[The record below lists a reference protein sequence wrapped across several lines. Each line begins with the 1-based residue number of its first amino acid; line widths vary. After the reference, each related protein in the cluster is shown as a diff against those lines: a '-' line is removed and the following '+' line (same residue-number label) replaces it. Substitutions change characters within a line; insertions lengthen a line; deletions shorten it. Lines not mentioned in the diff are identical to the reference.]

1 MWLARVLATTQTK
14 AARGSGAAALIAV
27 AMKHL
32 SVALWGLAIG
42 LVVLDVFFSVLAGI
56 AAVEVAGVTAVAVLI
71 CVLWLVRS
79 VRIEFELRSRAGDPQ
94 LRASHNRA
102 RERRGF

>member
-1 MWLARVLATTQTK
+1 
-14 AARGSGAAALIAV
+14 
-27 AMKHL
+27 MKHL
-32 SVALWGLAIG
+32 TVVLWGLAIG

-56 AAVEVAGVTAVAVLI
+56 SPVEVAWVTGVVAVI

-79 VRIEFELRSRAGDPQ
+79 VRIEFELRSRGGDPQ